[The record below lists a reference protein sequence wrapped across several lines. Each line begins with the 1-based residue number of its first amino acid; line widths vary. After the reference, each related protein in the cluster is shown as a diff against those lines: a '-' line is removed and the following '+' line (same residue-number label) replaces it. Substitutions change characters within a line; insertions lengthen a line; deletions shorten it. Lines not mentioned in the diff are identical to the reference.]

1 MKSIEINSNE
11 DLQHLC
17 LMYGLKKAYQR
28 YPFLVRNIMA
38 TPPPYHR
45 NPDRSRIFIG
55 SKINPVCVQYHKK
68 DIVIIYDDERVTD
81 PAICEFSK
89 AVMEE
94 YLRLRHP
101 YMATE
106 WEGRRLVETSTKTL
120 IAEIR

>member
-17 LMYGLKKAYQR
+17 LMFGLKKAYHR
-28 YPFLVRNIMA
+28 YPFLVRNIIA

-45 NPDRSRIFIG
+45 NPERSRIFIG
-55 SKINPVCVQYHKK
+55 SKLNPVCVQYHKK
-68 DIVIIYDDERVTD
+68 NIVILYDDAKVTD
-81 PAICEFSK
+81 SAIFEFSK

-101 YMATE
+101 YMAIE
-106 WEGRRLVETSTKTL
+106 WEGSRLVEKTSKTL